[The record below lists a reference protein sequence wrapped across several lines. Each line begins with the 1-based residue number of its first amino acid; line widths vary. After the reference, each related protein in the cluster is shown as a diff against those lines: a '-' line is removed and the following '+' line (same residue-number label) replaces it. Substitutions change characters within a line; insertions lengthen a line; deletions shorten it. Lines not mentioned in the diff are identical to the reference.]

1 VNLIIH
7 TTSYRAGYNK
17 VGGAF
22 MLDDAVKSIYTGTS
36 RDCNEVI
43 MFYCAKNTEMVDD
56 MIRILIAIYILKKN

>member
-1 VNLIIH
+1 MEVGGTFDYTYNQLQ
-7 TTSYRAGYNK
+7 SLEYVPNK

-43 MFYCAKNTEMVDD
+43 MFYRAKNTEM
-56 MIRILIAIYILKKN
+56 IGLT